1 MLSYKN
7 TIPIINKRQEFMP
20 MVILFN
26 ILPGISSQC
35 DKTSKRSKKYQCWKS
50 IVLIYFTCI

>member
-7 TIPIINKRQEFMP
+7 TMPIINKRQEFMP

-26 ILPGISSQC
+26 ILHNF
-35 DKTSKRSKKYQCWKS
+35 
-50 IVLIYFTCI
+50 L